1 MKFDFN
7 LLLNPIIAMTIICI
21 GLLIYIIAL
30 DEEGMFSKKFLHFGP
45 GTDATNT
52 ASFMGITIDNWKKT
66 ISVYFI
72 SFFGTIL
79 MSYYY
84 NSVLQYI
91 QSFIRNPAVTK
102 LEYKKQHL
110 TIFLVFE
117 IFILFIL
124 NVLSI
129 FTIMTAQ
136 FQFILPSLFAYFLI
150 RLPTNLSYL
159 NKKIY
164 SLKS

>member
-1 MKFDFN
+1 MKLDFS
-7 LLLNPIIAMTIICI
+7 LLLDPIIAMTILCI
-21 GLLIYIIAL
+21 GLVIYIIVL
-30 DEEGMFSKKFLHFGP
+30 DEEGMFSQKFLHFGP

-52 ASFMGITIDNWKKT
+52 SLFMGVSVDSWKKT

-72 SFFGTIL
+72 SFITTIL
-79 MSYYY
+79 LTYY
-84 NSVLQYI
+84 NSAVLVYI

-102 LEYKKQHL
+102 LEHKKHHL

-124 NVLSI
+124 NALSI

-136 FQFILPSLFAYFLI
+136 LQFILPSLLAYFLI
-150 RLPTNLSYL
+150 RLPTHLSYL
-159 NKKIY
+159 SKKIF
-164 SLKS
+164 

>member
-1 MKFDFN
+1 MKLDFS
-7 LLLNPIIAMTIICI
+7 LLLDPIISMTILCV
-21 GLLIYIIAL
+21 GLVIYIIVL
-30 DEEGMFSKKFLHFGP
+30 DEEGMFSQKFLHFGP

-52 ASFMGITIDNWKKT
+52 AIFMGINIDNWKKT

-72 SFFGTIL
+72 SFVGTIL

-102 LEYKKQHL
+102 LQHKKHHL
-110 TIFLVFE
+110 TIFLIFE

-124 NVLSI
+124 NTLSI
-129 FTIMTAQ
+129 FSIMTAQ
-136 FQFILPSLFAYFLI
+136 FQFILPSLLAYFVI

-159 NKKIY
+159 NQKIF
-164 SLKS
+164 

>member
-1 MKFDFN
+1 MKLDFS
-7 LLLNPIIAMTIICI
+7 LLLDPIISMTILCI
-21 GLLIYIIAL
+21 VLVIYIILL

-52 ASFMGITIDNWKKT
+52 AIFIGISLNNWKKT
-66 ISVYFI
+66 ISVYLVSFI
-72 SFFGTIL
+72 STIL
-79 MSYYY
+79 LTYYSS
-84 NSVLQYI
+84 SVSQYI

-102 LEYKKQHL
+102 LEHKKHHL
-110 TIFLVFE
+110 TVFLVFE

-136 FQFILPSLFAYFLI
+136 FQFILPSLLAYFLI

-159 NKKIY
+159 NQKIF
-164 SLKS
+164 

>member
-1 MKFDFN
+1 MKLDFS
-7 LLLNPIIAMTIICI
+7 LLLDPIIAMTILCV
-21 GLLIYIIAL
+21 GLVIYIIVL

-52 ASFMGITIDNWKKT
+52 ATFMGVNIDNWKKT
-66 ISVYFI
+66 ISVYSI
-72 SFFGTIL
+72 SFVGTIL
-79 MSYYY
+79 LTYYN
-84 NSVLQYI
+84 NSVLLYI
-91 QSFIRNPAVTK
+91 QSFIRNPAVMK
-102 LEYKKQHL
+102 LEHKKHHL

-117 IFILFIL
+117 ILILFIL
-124 NVLSI
+124 NTLSI

-159 NKKIY
+159 NKKIF
-164 SLKS
+164 